1 MVKLTGTG
9 VMRATRCR
17 FRAVLFAGASAIA
30 LTVGSQNARA
40 ADLPPW
46 LPTKAPPAAVQER
59 AWTWWIEGG
68 AFNTAGKAPNTG
80 PVPLGEAF
88 FPGIPGTIPGFGG
101 FGPNWGAEGAIG
113 FDWQPQG
120 LGPWHVS
127 GEFRYGSANSSTKPY
142 AANFGPARAVT
153 ASGFGSLGGAAT
165 AKQNLREEHWL
176 VDFAV
181 GREFGFGSSN
191 AQWNAG
197 IRVAD
202 LRATLTANGNF
213 AGTALVSGPHTFPF
227 TFSAFANIASE
238 QTSKFLGAGP
248 RLSIEGETP
257 LAASWA
263 IDWKGGA
270 AVLFGDR
277 QLDQTTTI
285 SPPPF
290 FFFTRTITST
300 ISSSSFGAVFN
311 PDGEL
316 GLSYL
321 LNSSAKLTAGYRVD
335 AYFNALRTFNAAG
348 NIVDVDR
355 IYDGPFLRL
364 TSKF

>member
-1 MVKLTGTG
+1 
-9 VMRATRCR
+9 MRAPRVR

-46 LPTKAPPAAVQER
+46 LPTKAPPAIPEP

-68 AFNTAGKAPNTG
+68 AFNTAGKAPNTS
-80 PVPLGEAF
+80 PVPVGEAF

-120 LGPWHVS
+120 LGPWHLS
-127 GEFRYGSANSSTKPY
+127 GEFRYGSAKSSTKPY
-142 AANFGPARAVT
+142 AAHFGPASATT
-153 ASGFGSLGGAAT
+153 ASGFGVLGGAAT
-165 AKQNLREEHWL
+165 ANQQLREEHWAL
-176 VDFAV
+176 DFAV
-181 GREFGFGSSN
+181 GREFGFGGSK

-213 AGTALVSGPHTFPF
+213 AGTAAFTGHFSPF
-227 TFSAFANIASE
+227 SFSAFANIAGE

-248 RLSIEGETP
+248 RLSVEGETP
-257 LAASWA
+257 LAGSWA
-263 IDWKGGA
+263 VDWKGGA
-270 AVLFGDR
+270 AVLIGDR
-277 QLDQTTTI
+277 QLDQTISI

-290 FFFTRTITST
+290 FFFTRVVTST
-300 ISSSSFGAVFN
+300 ISSSSTGAVFN

-321 LNSSAKLTAGYRVD
+321 FNSNAKLTAGYRVD

-364 TSKF
+364 TTKF